1 MFCSKCGNE
10 LRDNDEFCS
19 KCGTKVTR
27 EIHNTSQSKQ
37 PAQSSSNS
45 KLESVKKFFKYLIVF
60 FLIVILQYMITLP
73 KNVSIIDFVIDPNGL
88 RAIGGFAMGAGLA
101 LLVFFLPL
109 LNGLKKLNVMSKMY
123 KMEFLFIFSFLYGFF
138 YWLFGR
144 IVFEE
149 SIKPLLE
156 KVMGLVFIIG
166 IILSIIAYF
175 KNKKTK

>member
-27 EIHNTSQSKQ
+27 EINNTSQFNL

-45 KLESVKKFFKYLIVF
+45 KLESVKKFFKYLIAF
-60 FLIVILQYMITLP
+60 FLIIILQYMITLP
-73 KNVSIIDFVIDPNGL
+73 KNVSIIDFVIDPSGL
-88 RAIGGFAMGAGLA
+88 RAIGGFALGAGLA

-138 YWLFGR
+138 YWLCGR
-144 IVFEE
+144 IFFEE
-149 SIKPLLE
+149 SIKPMLE
-156 KVMGLVFIIG
+156 KIMGLVFITG

-175 KNKKTK
+175 KNKK